1 MNIIGFVI
9 SLVLFV
15 LGLYIMASAFTATG
29 AEYLVFVGGILCAS
43 LGIAIPVHILKRI
56 DG

>member
-15 LGLYIMASAFTATG
+15 LGFYIMGSAFYVTG
-29 AEYLVFVGGILCAS
+29 AEYLVFLGGILCSS
-43 LGIAIPVHILKRI
+43 LGLIIPVHILKRI